1 MDLEHVDVGAEAFD
15 ALLDRVEDVLA
26 AEADLVDHVAVIGGY
41 AGDAQARVFLDDAE
55 VAFGEENDFVARDVV
70 LLQRLC
76 DDLLRMAVG
85 VDISLSRVS
94 SADSTALPAPRWYE
108 AKSCVGLPYP
118 RC

>member
-1 MDLEHVDVGAEAFD
+1 MDLKHVDVGAEAFD

-76 DDLLRMAVG
+76 DDLLRMAVR

-94 SADSTALPAPRWYE
+94 SGYSTALSASRCCD
-108 AKSCVGLPYP
+108 AKDYIDLPYP